1 ATHRAAAGPVAPS
14 VLQARRWR
22 ASSRDRGGTAAGWRQ
37 PVGRSNGRTPVGGR
51 QAAALFSD
59 MGTHYRT
66 RNRQSEPGRP
76 MSNDDCPVCA
86 ELAGRIAA
94 PGGAVYRNAW
104 WEVAHHTGAHTDPG
118 ELIVKARRHVES
130 MSGLTEDEAASLG
143 PVLRAAVTAIERVV
157 RPERVYV
164 ASYGERVRHLHFFL
178 LPRTA
183 SLPAGHVV
191 SDVYR
196 RARSQL

>member
-1 ATHRAAAGPVAPS
+1 
-14 VLQARRWR
+14 
-22 ASSRDRGGTAAGWRQ
+22 
-37 PVGRSNGRTPVGGR
+37 
-51 QAAALFSD
+51 
-59 MGTHYRT
+59 
-66 RNRQSEPGRP
+66 

-86 ELAGRIAA
+86 ELAGRIPA

-104 WEVAHHTGAHTDPG
+104 WEVAHHTGAYTDPG

-130 MSGLTEDEAASLG
+130 MSGLTADEAASLG

-178 LPRTA
+178 LPRTS

-196 RARSQL
+196 RARSQFRHWKLARNPTTADRAAAAERLRSDDAWKSLST